1 MIFKISIYIMLCV
14 TLLSEI
20 VFGIYNRE
28 FNFIVTT
35 LLIILTTYNSDKI
48 NDLQKENQEL
58 RSLIKDR
65 ERESEQR
72 GWGEYVQAYAIWK
85 KFSCYV
91 NDFFNDR
98 KSSSYDYCHYSII
111 AMIETIREVRA
122 ITFETIIGVQ
132 YFICSSR

>member
-35 LLIILTTYNSDKI
+35 LLITLTTYNSNKI

-58 RSLIKDR
+58 RSIIKDR
-65 ERESEQR
+65 ERASEKR
-72 GWGEYVQAYAIWK
+72 GGEI
-85 KFSCYV
+85 
-91 NDFFNDR
+91 
-98 KSSSYDYCHYSII
+98 KS
-111 AMIETIREVRA
+111 EK
-122 ITFETIIGVQ
+122 
-132 YFICSSR
+132 SR

>member
-35 LLIILTTYNSDKI
+35 LLIILATYNSDKI

-65 ERESEQR
+65 ERASEQR
-72 GWGEYVQAYAIWK
+72 GVI
-85 KFSCYV
+85 
-91 NDFFNDR
+91 
-98 KSSSYDYCHYSII
+98 KSEKSL
-111 AMIETIREVRA
+111 
-122 ITFETIIGVQ
+122 
-132 YFICSSR
+132 

>member
-35 LLIILTTYNSDKI
+35 LLIILATYNSDKI

-72 GWGEYVQAYAIWK
+72 G
-85 KFSCYV
+85 
-91 NDFFNDR
+91 
-98 KSSSYDYCHYSII
+98 
-111 AMIETIREVRA
+111 
-122 ITFETIIGVQ
+122 
-132 YFICSSR
+132 